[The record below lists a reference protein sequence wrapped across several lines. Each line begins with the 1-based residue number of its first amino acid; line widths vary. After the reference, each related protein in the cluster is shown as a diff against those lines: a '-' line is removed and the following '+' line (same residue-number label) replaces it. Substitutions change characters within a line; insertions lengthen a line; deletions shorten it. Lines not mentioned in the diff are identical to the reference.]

1 MNNDQIFNKEFLNL
15 DCLKISDEIRKNGF
29 FCLERALSENFL
41 KNILNDV
48 QRAGLSLNT
57 NNVAG
62 VYFTHGTQFFI
73 THMLAVS
80 KNFFNYCTDNKFLD
94 ISKNFLGETFR
105 LKALRYYENLGGQH
119 MQWHTDNRY
128 YDENIKG
135 EIESKNPGLIFLS
148 YISDVEDGEFQ
159 YVRGSHLWSKEI
171 DQNDYSDE
179 YIGKNYANDIV
190 GFKKPRGSILIYNTC
205 GIHRA
210 KPTKNKKFK
219 RRTLFFQVEK
229 ELNHSEPI
237 LVKTEFLN
245 KFDDTIKMYLG
256 FGRRAGQKIYPTTSL
271 DTMPFNKA
279 TSTAIFRWLA
289 GRFAN
294 IMPGFLRKR
303 IRKILKIKTNIDYN
317 E

>member
-1 MNNDQIFNKEFLNL
+1 MIEDNIFSKEFLDLNPNL
-15 DCLKISDEIRKNGF
+15 IASEIKKNGF
-29 FCLERALSENFL
+29 FSFNRALSEDFL
-41 KNILNDV
+41 NNVTDDV
-48 QRAGLSLNT
+48 KKCGLSLNK

-62 VYFTHGTQFFI
+62 VYFRHGSQFFL

-80 KNFFNYCTDNKFLD
+80 KSFFNYCTHEKFLD
-94 ISKNFLGETFR
+94 ICTNFLGNEYR
-105 LKALRYYENLGGQH
+105 LKALRYYENFGGQL

-135 EIESKNPGLIFLS
+135 ETESKNPGLIFLS

-159 YVRGSHLWSKEI
+159 YVRGSHLWSKDI
-171 DQNDYSDE
+171 NQNDYSDE
-179 YIGKNYANDIV
+179 YIRKNCANDIV
-190 GFKKPRGSILIYNTC
+190 GFKKPRGSIVIYNTF

-219 RRTLFFQVEK
+219 RKTLFFQIEK
-229 ELNHSEPI
+229 ELDHSEPI

-271 DTMPFNKA
+271 DTMPFNKV
-279 TSTAIFRWLA
+279 TSVAIFKWLV

-294 IMPGFLRKR
+294 VMPGFLRKR

-317 E
+317 D